1 MGVGHCVLFSD
12 RLWNY
17 LGTGKPDPSMDLKL
31 VVQLRKICP
40 QGENPSRFG
49 NTTALDQGT
58 IAKFDNSYYKQILL
72 HHGIFR
78 IDQNMADDNLTSS
91 LVKSYALA
99 PGSPP
104 KNFTAAFGPAIVKMG
119 TLSVL
124 TGQQGEIRKVCSR
137 IN

>member
-1 MGVGHCVLFSD
+1 MGIGHCVLFSD
-12 RLWNY
+12 RLWNF

-31 VVQLRKICP
+31 VVKLRKICP
-40 QGENPSRFG
+40 RGENPSRFG
-49 NTTALDQGT
+49 NTTGLDQGT
-58 IAKFDNSYYKQILL
+58 IAKFDNSYYKQLLL

-91 LVKSYALA
+91 LVRSYALA

-104 KNFTAAFGPAIVKMG
+104 KNFTTAFGPAIVKMG